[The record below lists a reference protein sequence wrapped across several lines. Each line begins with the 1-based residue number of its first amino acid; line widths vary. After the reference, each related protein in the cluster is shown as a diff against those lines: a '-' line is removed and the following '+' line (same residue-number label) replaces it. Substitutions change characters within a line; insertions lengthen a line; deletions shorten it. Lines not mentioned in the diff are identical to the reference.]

1 VSEEEEDQGGGD
13 VLLPIMAPIL
23 TVEWLVYRARR
34 ERGNMFTLVKG
45 RRAMGTSGHR
55 AYGNRHL
62 DESRILKLDELFTR
76 RQSSLLQISV
86 CHSKLQTSDQ
96 GGGMLG
102 SHV

>member
-1 VSEEEEDQGGGD
+1 VSEEERDQGGGD

-23 TVEWLVYRARR
+23 TIKWLVYRAGR
-34 ERGNMFTLVKG
+34 EWGDMITLVKG

-62 DESRILKLDELFTR
+62 NGSRGIKSVELFTR
-76 RQSSLLQISV
+76 RQSSHLQISV
-86 CHSKLQTSDQ
+86 CHPKLQTSDQ

-102 SHV
+102 GHV

>member
-1 VSEEEEDQGGGD
+1 M
-13 VLLPIMAPIL
+13 I
-23 TVEWLVYRARR
+23 
-34 ERGNMFTLVKG
+34 TLVKG

-62 DESRILKLDELFTR
+62 DESRRIKSDELFTR

-86 CHSKLQTSDQ
+86 CHPKLQTSDQ